1 MLAGFDVTHADQ
13 ASRRQVTDGIA
24 VTMLREGTDD
34 ELSAMLI
41 DFEPGAVFGEEL
53 HQTPEV
59 LFVLE
64 GEFHDGQQIHPAGT
78 LITATAGSVHWP
90 QSETGCRLLV
100 LYPDGMA
107 GE

>member
-13 ASRRQVTDGIA
+13 ASRRQVTDSIA

-64 GEFHDGQQIHPAGT
+64 GEFHDGQQIHLAGT

>member
-1 MLAGFDVTHADQ
+1 MLAGFDVTRADQ

-53 HQTPEV
+53 HQTSEV